1 MIVAGSAQLR
11 WNLADDVRQMFA
23 FPFMV
28 NAFRAGTVVALVA
41 AVLGWFMVVRR
52 QTFAGHTLA
61 VVGFPG
67 ATGAALLGVSVQYGF
82 FAFCILAA
90 LAIAAI
96 PAVSGI
102 GYGEETA
109 LIGTLQAFAI
119 AAGYLFHS
127 VSGGSLE
134 AVTSLLFG
142 TLFGVTSE
150 QVVQLVVVGAI
161 VLIVLGFSARP
172 LLFASIDADVAAAR
186 GVPTRWLGIGFLVLL
201 GVAVAAV
208 SQITGSLLVFALLVL
223 PPATAQRLSARP
235 SVSIVTSIVVA
246 LLVTWAGLAAS
257 FFSPYPS
264 GFWITTL
271 AFICYVVA
279 TLVRRRR

>member
-1 MIVAGSAQLR
+1 MIVAGSAQLT
-11 WNLADDVRQMFA
+11 WNLADDIRQMFA

-41 AVLGWFMVVRR
+41 AVLGWFMVLRR

-67 ATGAALLGVSVQYGF
+67 ATGAALVGVSVQYGF

-127 VSGGSLE
+127 LNGGSLE
-134 AVTSLLFG
+134 GATSLLFG
-142 TLFGVTSE
+142 TLFGITSE
-150 QVVQLVVVGAI
+150 QVVQLAVVGAI
-161 VLIVLGFSARP
+161 ALMVIAFSARP
-172 LLFASIDADVAAAR
+172 LLFASIDVDVAAAR
-186 GVPTRWLGIGFLVLL
+186 GVPTRWLATGFLVLL
-201 GVAVAAV
+201 GVAAAAV

-223 PPATAQRLSARP
+223 PPATAQRLSSRP
-235 SVSIVTSIVVA
+235 SVSVVTSIA
-246 LLVTWAGLAAS
+246 IGLLVTWLGLTAA

-271 AFICYVVA
+271 AFACYVVA
-279 TLVRRRR
+279 TLAVRRR